1 MGQQKRTPGLIK
13 RGENW
18 HIEKQVRGRRI
29 RESCGTGNLREAE
42 TYLAHRLEEIRQ
54 AEVYGVRPTRTFRQA
69 AAKFVDE
76 NTHKRSLRCDIG
88 NLRNLMPWIG
98 DLELHRVNMGTLQP
112 WLMHRRSQNLAAST
126 VNHGLKIVRR
136 ILNLA
141 SSEWMDEHGLTW
153 IAAAPKISLLP
164 DTDKRQP
171 YPLNW
176 DEQDGLVKQ
185 LPTHLAEM
193 ALFKVNTGCR
203 DAEVCNLC
211 WDWECAVP
219 ELDTSVFIVPAEFV
233 KNKQD
238 RLIVLNRIAKS
249 IVDARRGKHRTHV
262 FSYQGKPMDRMG
274 NSAWQRA
281 RKRAELPMVRV
292 HDLKHT
298 YGRRLRAAGVSFE
311 DRQDLLGHKS
321 ARMTTH
327 YSAPELGRLVEA
339 SNRVCERSGERPDLV
354 VLRKLSA
361 SKPPQNP
368 HRGQSASSEDVRKPL
383 IDMAPPAGLEP
394 ATR

>member
-13 RGENW
+13 RGGIW

-29 RESCGTGNLREAE
+29 RESCGTGSLRDAE

-69 AAKFVDE
+69 ATKFIEE
-76 NTHKRSLRCDIG
+76 NTHKRSLQGDIG

-98 DLELHRVNMGTLQP
+98 DLDLGRVNMGTLQA
-112 WLMHRRSQNLAAST
+112 WLAQRRSQDLAAGT
-126 VNHGLKIVRR
+126 INHGLKIVRR

-141 SSEWMDEHGLTW
+141 SSEWMDEYGLTW
-153 IAAAPKISLLP
+153 IASAPKISLLP
-164 DTDKRQP
+164 DNNKRQP
-171 YPLNW
+171 YPINW
-176 DEQDGLVKQ
+176 DEQDRFLKE
-185 LPTHLAEM
+185 LPPHLAEM

-203 DAEVCNLC
+203 AAEVCNLR

-219 ELDTSVFIVPAEFV
+219 ELETTVFIVPAEFV
-233 KNKQD
+233 KNRQD
-238 RLIVLNRIAKS
+238 RLIVLNRVAKS
-249 IVDARRGKHRTHV
+249 VVEAQRGKHRTHV
-262 FSYQGKPMDRMG
+262 FSYNGAPLDRMG

-281 RKRAELPMVRV
+281 RKRAELPTVRV

-298 YGRRLRAAGVSFE
+298 FGRRLRAAGVSFE

-321 ARMTTH
+321 SRMTTH
-327 YSAPELGRLVEA
+327 YSAPELGRLIEA
-339 SNRVCERSGERPDLV
+339 SDGVCERAGERPALV
-354 VLRKLSA
+354 VLRNLVS

-368 HRGQSASSEDVRKPL
+368 HKGKSMSRPEGAKSLK
-383 IDMAPPAGLEP
+383 DMAPSAGLEP